1 MGEASEGDLSPKRG
15 FPLANF
21 PLCRGRVHHR
31 AMKSP
36 RNRQRAY
43 LSGRRAERIAC
54 WLLRLKGYR
63 ILAVNWRCPAGEVD
77 ILARR
82 GNVLAAIEVKRRAAG
97 LVAAESAGDA
107 ALFAISARQQA
118 RVARAAEAFAA
129 RRSDCRELE
138 LRLDAVTV
146 TEPASFPW
154 VLLARALHWGWPRHF
169 PAAWQAESR

>member
-1 MGEASEGDLSPKRG
+1 
-15 FPLANF
+15 
-21 PLCRGRVHHR
+21 
-31 AMKSP
+31 MK

-82 GNVLAAIEVKRRAAG
+82 GQVLAAVEVKRRSSGLAPGEGAA
-97 LVAAESAGDA
+97 DA
-107 ALFAISARQQA
+107 ALFAISPHQQA
-118 RVARAAEAFAA
+118 RVARAAEVFLT
-129 RRSDCRELE
+129 RRGDCHGLE
-138 LRLDAVTV
+138 LRLDAITV
-146 TEPASFPW
+146 TEPTRWPW
-154 VLLARALHWGWPRHF
+154 TNLARALHWGWPRHF

>member
-1 MGEASEGDLSPKRG
+1 MTARHP
-15 FPLANF
+15 
-21 PLCRGRVHHR
+21 
-31 AMKSP
+31 P
-36 RNRQRAY
+36 RDRHLAY

-82 GNVLAAIEVKRRAAG
+82 GRVLAAIEVKRRASGLAAG
-97 LVAAESAGDA
+97 EGAGDA

-129 RRSDCRELE
+129 RRADCQGAT
-138 LRLDAVTV
+138 LRLDAITV
-146 TEPASFPW
+146 TEPRSGPGRW
-154 VLLARALHWGWPRHF
+154 LARGLQWGWPRHF